1 MRIKVALATA
11 LLVFCSLGSFAADK
25 KQQPPMS
32 AEEKAAM
39 DAMMKASTPGA
50 AHKKLAEMAGTWNAT
65 TKMYNAP
72 GAEPMVST
80 GVSTNKP
87 VLGGRWIQQTF
98 TGTFMGMPFEGIGYT
113 GYDNMTGQYVGTW
126 MDTMTT
132 SLMTSQGSAQ
142 GDSYQFKSSMP
153 DPVSGKQI
161 ETTTKVMIVNKDKH
175 VMEMWMP
182 APDGQQFKMMEI
194 IYTRK
199 K

>member
-11 LLVFCSLGSFAADK
+11 LLVFCSFAAFAADK
-25 KQQPPMS
+25 KQPPMS

-39 DAMMKASTPGA
+39 EAMMKASTPGA
-50 AHKKLAEMAGTWNAT
+50 AHKKLAQMAGTWNAT

-72 GAEPMVST
+72 GAEPMVSK

-98 TGTFMGMPFEGIGYT
+98 AGTFMGMPFEGIGYT
-113 GYDNMTGQYVGTW
+113 GYDNVSGQYVGTW
-126 MDTMTT
+126 MDTMSTGV
-132 SLMTSQGSAQ
+132 MTSHGAAE
-142 GDSYQFKSSMP
+142 GDNYKFTSTMP
-153 DPVSGKQI
+153 DPVSGKPM
-161 ETTTKVMIVNKDKH
+161 ETTTRVVVVNKDKH

-182 APDGQQFKMMEI
+182 GPGGQQFKMMEI
-194 IYTRK
+194 VYTRK